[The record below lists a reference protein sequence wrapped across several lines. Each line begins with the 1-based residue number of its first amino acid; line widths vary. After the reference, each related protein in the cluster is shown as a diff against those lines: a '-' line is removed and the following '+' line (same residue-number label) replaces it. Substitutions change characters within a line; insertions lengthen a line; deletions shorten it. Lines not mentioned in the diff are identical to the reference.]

1 MDFVQQ
7 IFELLIFPSLAVL
20 CSFGV
25 WYLKYRVE
33 AIKQQLENDE
43 YNKYIDMATNAIC
56 SSVIML
62 NQTYVQSLKE
72 QGAFD
77 KEAQARAFSAACN
90 NAMTLMGAEAV
101 TFLREAMDDFDLWL
115 KTQVEATVNLNK

>member
-7 IFELLIFPSLAVL
+7 IFELLIFPSLTVL
-20 CSFGV
+20 CGFGV

-90 NAMTLMGAEAV
+90 NAMTLMGSEAV
-101 TFLREAMDDFDLWL
+101 DFLRVAMDDFDLWL

>member
-43 YNKYIDMATNAIC
+43 YNKYIDMATDAIC

-72 QGAFD
+72 QGSFD
-77 KEAQARAFSAACN
+77 KEAQTRAFSAACN
-90 NAMTLMGAEAV
+90 NAMTLMGSEAV
-101 TFLREAMDDFDLWL
+101 AFLREAMDDFDLWL
-115 KTQVEATVNLNK
+115 KTQVEATVNLHK

>member
-33 AIKQQLENDE
+33 AIKQQLENDK

-90 NAMTLMGAEAV
+90 NAMTLMGSEAV